1 MDDPKNATKTALTT
15 TKEEFTS
22 EYQTISM
29 MQESNAQIQMKINH
43 IIQTENQQNQTIIKQ
58 ENDRTE
64 TKNNLEI
71 ERENFLL
78 ETKQKNDQLAKDR
91 LNLLNEMHQIDDK
104 RLLLLQKAD
113 YNQHIIDNLK
123 SQEEEYNRLET
134 IYQNQY
140 LQADSMIKSLLES
153 NEKQSKDLLNKSMI
167 SKKDEKINQLK
178 QSIQNLE
185 QLLNET
191 KEKRQLL
198 LDKGQN
204 LRKEIVNYRDV
215 QMNKFL
221 EKIDDES
228 QNVKKYNN
236 IAFQV
241 QDKTDTINLKIN
253 MIKRQINEIDNQF
266 IQVTQF
272 INSQKDK
279 ISNKY
284 DKINEIKQNASDTRQ
299 KAAES
304 REKSTNILHNHS
316 LLQKIQSD
324 SKKVSAKFKTKCD
337 ELTNMYKTE
346 TKLNKML
353 PELLTASC
361 EADASL
367 AEIENALS
375 QINQEI
381 ENQDFSSGNIEE
393 QINHLQKDLLE
404 VEEKL
409 KKAKAEEAQLKLMI
423 NIDNSDDSI
432 SFNNF
437 KRIKTEKEI
446 KIKTKIKSVKKHIL
460 SILLQI
466 KEQNLVLDRQRRS
479 KDALLRIMRQNKSLY
494 DSLKESHENNINPIF
509 QMQSNGKAKKIENQ
523 IRNLQIRISTK
534 KEVIKTMKNNLYAKS
549 SLLIHTVHKSNRS
562 DLASTNTMNCD
573 PETKSLILK
582 NHDKYCGIEHECTA
596 LNLLCKLESSKD
608 YCIFCNKYNVPV
620 V

>member
-466 KEQNLVLDRQRRS
+466 KEQNLVLDRQRCS

-582 NHDKYCGIEHECTA
+582 NHDKFCGIEHECTA

>member
-153 NEKQSKDLLNKSMI
+153 NEKQSKDLLNTSMI

-404 VEEKL
+404 IEEKL
-409 KKAKAEEAQLKLMI
+409 KNAKAEEAQLKLMI

>member
-1 MDDPKNATKTALTT
+1 
-15 TKEEFTS
+15 
-22 EYQTISM
+22 
-29 MQESNAQIQMKINH
+29 
-43 IIQTENQQNQTIIKQ
+43 
-58 ENDRTE
+58 
-64 TKNNLEI
+64 
-71 ERENFLL
+71 
-78 ETKQKNDQLAKDR
+78 
-91 LNLLNEMHQIDDK
+91 
-104 RLLLLQKAD
+104 
-113 YNQHIIDNLK
+113 
-123 SQEEEYNRLET
+123 
-134 IYQNQY
+134 
-140 LQADSMIKSLLES
+140 
-153 NEKQSKDLLNKSMI
+153 
-167 SKKDEKINQLK
+167 
-178 QSIQNLE
+178 
-185 QLLNET
+185 
-191 KEKRQLL
+191 
-198 LDKGQN
+198 
-204 LRKEIVNYRDV
+204 
-215 QMNKFL
+215 
-221 EKIDDES
+221 
-228 QNVKKYNN
+228 
-236 IAFQV
+236 
-241 QDKTDTINLKIN
+241 
-253 MIKRQINEIDNQF
+253 
-266 IQVTQF
+266 
-272 INSQKDK
+272 
-279 ISNKY
+279 
-284 DKINEIKQNASDTRQ
+284 
-299 KAAES
+299 
-304 REKSTNILHNHS
+304 
-316 LLQKIQSD
+316 
-324 SKKVSAKFKTKCD
+324 
-337 ELTNMYKTE
+337 
-346 TKLNKML
+346 ML

-446 KIKTKIKSVKKHIL
+446 QIKTKIKSVKKHIL

>member
-582 NHDKYCGIEHECTA
+582 NHDKFCGIEHECTA

>member
-140 LQADSMIKSLLES
+140 LQADSMIKSLLEN
-153 NEKQSKDLLNKSMI
+153 NEKQSKDLLNTSMI

-404 VEEKL
+404 IEEKL
-409 KKAKAEEAQLKLMI
+409 KNAKAEEAQLKLMI